1 MSEQIPLTGILGLS
15 TPMPAPGT
23 APPGMATEGAA
34 GFPAFDLIMQSQVS
48 QGAPDGQSLPPGGQL
63 LPQTDQERLALQS
76 DITALDAQAD
86 SLPEDALLTVDT
98 AVASTEA
105 SPEAS
110 EAVAQLV
117 SDSMPAM
124 QPLSDGEQLREGVVL
139 SEQWPGLTPQASVDM
154 QPTEADQLVRD
165 VLANT
170 CDHANYAENSRGSQ
184 VNLIQPE
191 GAAKHN
197 LLLPKERIESP
208 VASQEVGRGGAAD
221 VSLTVQSA
229 SDAGVDLLKPE
240 MTTVAAPQLHAS
252 EIKTVMGADSDIA
265 TTQSIA
271 PTAVLQAAPEAAN
284 PNQPSSEGDVTPQA
298 SRDISWQIP
307 DQGDL
312 RETSVVITREDLK
325 NQPADPLAAA
335 IASVAVGKPDSVSG
349 KTSGQPQDMNPLMSP
364 KATHT
369 ASLSSAANALQP
381 SQTAQNG
388 SGTTVATSVV
398 NPSSMGAAEGPVIAN
413 DEVSVEP
420 ELNLPKKP
428 ESNSRASAEL
438 TSAQGRTEP
447 AMTKV
452 DSPMTSQPTAVTQQA
467 TMGEQQPAARMA
479 PGVIPQFTMAGKG
492 QMGSPQWGQALNE
505 RIMVMAAQNN
515 QVAEIQLDPPELG
528 SLKIRLQVGQ
538 DQVSVN
544 FTSPHASVRDA
555 VEQSLPRLREMME
568 EQGLQLGDSSVND
581 QGGES
586 DQESRDEGRRSQFAG
601 DMESGAEAVASQQ
614 NNGDGLS
621 LVDYYA

>member
-34 GFPAFDLIMQSQVS
+34 GFPSFDLIMQSQIS
-48 QGAPDGQSLPPGGQL
+48 QGTPDGQSLPPGGQL

-76 DITALDAQAD
+76 DITALDTQAD

-98 AVASTEA
+98 VVASTEA

-110 EAVAQLV
+110 ETASLLV

-124 QPLSDGEQLREGVVL
+124 QPLANGEQLREGVVL

-154 QPTEADQLVRD
+154 RPTEADQLVRD

-170 CDHANYAENSRGSQ
+170 SDHVKHAENAPGSQ

-197 LLLPKERIESP
+197 LLLSGERIESP
-208 VASQEVGRGGAAD
+208 VASQEVGRGGVAD
-221 VSLTVQSA
+221 VSLTMQSA
-229 SDAGVDLLKPE
+229 PGAGVDLLKPE
-240 MTTVAAPQLHAS
+240 RTAVTAPQLRES
-252 EIKTVMGADSDIA
+252 EFQTVMGADSDIA
-265 TTQSIA
+265 TTQSTT
-271 PTAVLQAAPEAAN
+271 PSAVLQAAPEAAN

-312 RETSVVITREDLK
+312 RETAVAITAEDLK

-335 IASVAVGKPDSVSG
+335 IASVAVGKPDSMSG
-349 KTSGQPQDMNPLMSP
+349 KTSGQSQDMNPLMGP
-364 KATHT
+364 KSTHA
-369 ASLSSAANALQP
+369 ASLSSAANALQ
-381 SQTAQNG
+381 SGQTAQNG
-388 SGTTVATSVV
+388 NATTVATSVG
-398 NPSSMGAAEGPVIAN
+398 NPSSMGAADGPVIAN

-428 ESNSRASAEL
+428 ENNGKAAAEL

-601 DMESGAEAVASQQ
+601 DVESGAEAVASQQ